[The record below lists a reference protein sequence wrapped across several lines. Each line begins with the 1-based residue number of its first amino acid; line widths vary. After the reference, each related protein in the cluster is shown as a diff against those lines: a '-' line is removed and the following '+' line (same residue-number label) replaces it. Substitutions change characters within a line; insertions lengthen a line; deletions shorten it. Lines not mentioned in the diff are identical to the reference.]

1 MWKVWGA
8 SVTSLLVAATVVLSS
23 GQALAHPEFR
33 AGSTK
38 PLPGCSSPE
47 PNVGAVTR
55 LSIRLDGDTLSLSWG
70 APKTRRGWTVDGYNL
85 YRANPQ
91 TGVMELLMSVTSGTT
106 ATVDFAQISPS
117 AGGPVPI
124 QVAAYASH
132 KDKPDE
138 EGCRTGRVMSGQAK
152 VEEGQ
157 LVTQRSWGSALCEPM
172 NKFNQIVFVVAGHL
186 KANSQVVAP
195 GAISL
200 AIALSPARKA
210 PGADEVLGWTFMQ
223 FVDAVKGWTREAV
236 DPGYEF
242 VVGSIRCFRR

>member
-8 SVTSLLVAATVVLSS
+8 SVTSSLVAATILLSS
-23 GQALAHPEFR
+23 GHAYARPAQPGPTE
-33 AGSTK
+33 
-38 PLPGCSSPE
+38 PLPGCSSSE

-70 APKTRRGWTVDGYNL
+70 APKTRRGWTVDGYNV

-91 TGVMELLMSVTSGTT
+91 TGVMALLMSVTSGTT
-106 ATVDFAQISPS
+106 AVLDFAQISPL
-117 AGGPVPI
+117 AEGPVPL

-132 KDKPDE
+132 NEEPDE
-138 EGCRTGRVMSGQAK
+138 EGCRTGRVMSGQVK

-157 LVTQRSWGSALCEPM
+157 LVTRRSWGSALCEPM
-172 NKFNQIVFVVAGHL
+172 NHLNQIVFVVAGHL
-186 KANSQVVAP
+186 KANSKVVAP

-210 PGADEVLGWTFMQ
+210 PGADEVLGWTFAQ

-242 VVGSIRCFRR
+242 VVRSIRCFRR